1 MTEVHNSEYS
11 PHQDAENAQP
21 RSGAS
26 EPDIVI
32 EARRIGLEP
41 TVAYVP
47 ATRPESS
54 EDRRKRLKR
63 ENIRQKRADA
73 QARGVQQ
80 LNIPEVP
87 LAKVDEVKA
96 AIAAVLAGHRPP
108 MSPASV
114 PPTQSTD
121 ARSTWRWWLS
131 LAAIIA
137 LSFAIGLLF

>member
-1 MTEVHNSEYS
+1 MTEVHNSEHP
-11 PHQDAENAQP
+11 PHQDAENAQTL
-21 RSGAS
+21 SGAS
-26 EPDIVI
+26 EPDIVT

-87 LAKVDEVKA
+87 LDKVDEVKA
-96 AIAAVLAGHRPP
+96 AIAAVLDGRRPP
-108 MSPASV
+108 MSPAST
-114 PPTQSTD
+114 PPTRSTG
-121 ARSTWRWWLS
+121 ARLTWRWWLS
-131 LAAIIA
+131 LATVIA
-137 LSFAIGLLF
+137 LSFSIGLSF